1 MAEAQNLSPQPSPTR
16 GEGAGKTALTAT
28 DGSSNG
34 IGSTKRVPELDS
46 LRALAAVVV
55 LFFHLDPLRYFPGW
69 TGVDLFFVLSGYLI
83 TSIILKNAD
92 SPGFLI
98 NFYARRSLRIWPIYY
113 LTVLGLVAA
122 NPFLSQPDKL
132 ADLPYALTYTQNITL
147 YWGKWPPPTHPA
159 FDHTW
164 TLAIE
169 EQFYLVWPA
178 LVLWAGRRRLVPLCV
193 LTILVALASRE
204 GSNWLIPHY
213 SERLLVARSDGFAI
227 GGLLAWV
234 FGEGGWAG
242 PRRDLAGLACGS
254 AFALATLYLIW
265 GCWAHS
271 PLGLIGLPT
280 PLYPA
285 EVIFAFALLYAGIIG
300 LVVLHAGSRWLWPLR
315 LRVPVYLGQ
324 ISYGLYLY
332 HYVVYWIIDGCHQR
346 PDSLKIGQP
355 WTTQAVKLSVT
366 LGVAMASWHLI
377 ERPILRWK
385 DRFRYR
391 DGSPSEGEVP
401 GSSTTR
407 LSR

>member
-1 MAEAQNLSPQPSPTR
+1 M
-16 GEGAGKTALTAT
+16 
-28 DGSSNG
+28 
-34 IGSTKRVPELDS
+34 KRVPELDS

-92 SPGFLI
+92 SPGFYR

-113 LTVLGLVAA
+113 LTLLGLVVA
-122 NPFLSQPDKL
+122 NPFLGRPDPL
-132 ADLPYALTYTQNITL
+132 ADLPYALTYTQNLPL
-147 YWGKWPPPTHPA
+147 YWKTQPPPTHPA

-178 LVLWAGRRRLVPLCV
+178 LVLRAGRRRLVPLCV
-193 LTILVALASRE
+193 LTILIALASRE
-204 GSNWLIPHY
+204 GSNWIIPHY
-213 SERLLVARSDGFAI
+213 SERLLVARSDGFAL
-227 GGLLAWV
+227 GGLLAWI
-234 FGEGGWAG
+234 FGEGGWAVR
-242 PRRDLAGLACGS
+242 RRDLALRACGLAV
-254 AFALATLYLIW
+254 ALASSYLLW
-265 GCWAHS
+265 GCWTYS

-285 EVIFAFALLYAGIIG
+285 EVIFAFAMLYAGIIG
-300 LVVLHAGSRWLWPLR
+300 LVLLHAGSRPLR
-315 LRVPVYLGQ
+315 PLRFPVLVYLGQ

-332 HYVVYWIIDGCHQR
+332 HYVVYWVVDGCHPR
-346 PDSLKIGQP
+346 PDSHKIGQP
-355 WTTQAVKLSVT
+355 WQTQALKLSVT
-366 LGVAMASWHLI
+366 LVVAVASWHLI
-377 ERPILRWK
+377 ERPILRRK

-391 DGSPSEGEVP
+391 DGSLAQGESAD
-401 GSSTTR
+401 SSTTR